1 MPFRRLRR
9 RRSALAWTDGT
20 DCQRAQTLFAQF
32 PDVRLQAFSHA
43 GHRGLARFVRS
54 GKLPSGSFLSA
65 FIGVR
70 RRPIWVLVFA
80 LDRKKSGRR

>member
-43 GHRGLARFVRS
+43 GRFVRS
-54 GKLPSGSFLSA
+54 GKLRFGSFLSA
-65 FIGVR
+65 FIRVHQ
-70 RRPIWVLVFA
+70 RPIWVLVFA